1 MPGAGLWGSALMAT
15 VFAVGATLASPAAA
29 QEITLAQ
36 ASEMMAADNA
46 DEVRMGIETLG
57 VIGSAAAVEPIAAR
71 IRRGLPADLLSVAIE
86 TLGLLGRREAGPV
99 LFELTSH
106 RRPEI
111 RLGALNAIVSIR
123 PSGAAGALEAAL
135 SDSDARVRGTAAT
148 GLGEIGARSSVPTL
162 FHALDRGVL
171 EASASIGQ
179 LATPA
184 EVQQLLGYVGRLPF
198 DSVTPGLN
206 EIIAR
211 SNIPSRAKLEVIG
224 RLAELATP
232 EVKTYLQELV
242 AALPNNPG
250 DPVRRAAEDAILRIA
265 D

>member
-1 MPGAGLWGSALMAT
+1 MPARVVRAAALAMFLATPLSAT
-15 VFAVGATLASPAAA
+15 PASA

-36 ASEMMAADNA
+36 ASEMMTAGNP

-57 VIGSAAAVEPIAAR
+57 VIGSPAAVEPIAAR
-71 IRRGLPADLLSVAIE
+71 IRQGLPAELLSVAID

-111 RLGALNAIVSIR
+111 RLGALNAIISIR
-123 PSGAAGALEAAL
+123 PEGAAGALERAL
-135 SDSDARVRGTAAT
+135 SDSDPRVRGVAAT
-148 GLGEIGARSSVPTL
+148 GLGEIGARGSVATL

-171 EASASIGQ
+171 EASAPIGQ
-179 LATPA
+179 LATPGQ
-184 EVQQLLGYVGRLPF
+184 VQQLLGYVGRLPF

-206 EIIAR
+206 EVIAR
-211 SNIPSRAKLEVIG
+211 SNVPNRTKLEVIG

-232 EVKTYLQELV
+232 EVKTYLQEVV
-242 AALPNNPG
+242 AALPDNPR